1 MNMAVCIVVSVVI
14 SVTASLILGIFVI
27 GKVLRRVMDLSF
39 DSTEFCMKSLVV
51 LTERINQLDK
61 LLKTVCR
68 RE

>member
-1 MNMAVCIVVSVVI
+1 MAVCIVVSVVI